1 MLRLFLILSVFAASE
16 AKATGYNETMLSI
29 TDWSAGQ
36 AGEEHVEFTLDV
48 QSHAKKQI
56 RMLKA
61 VAYFYDAL
69 DVPLGAIPLGPDA
82 TITAGGRYNEHL
94 TWPANVH
101 LKRLLH
107 LREAG
112 RKDRHLREGGLI
124 RGWIEGELLTLRT
137 FRAANP
143 V

>member
-16 AKATGYNETMLSI
+16 AKATGCNETMLSI

-36 AGEEHVEFTLDV
+36 AGEEHVEITFDV

-69 DVPLGAIPLGPDA
+69 DVPLGAIPIGPDA
-82 TITAGGRYNEHL
+82 TIPAGGRYNEHL
-94 TWPANVH
+94 TWPAGVH
-101 LKRLLH
+101 LKRLLQ
-107 LREAG
+107 LRKQDVKTATCVKAVLYADGSKES
-112 RKDRHLREGGLI
+112 
-124 RGWIEGELLTLRT
+124 
-137 FRAANP
+137 F
-143 V
+143 